1 MNYVIGNLCTP
12 KNAPIICFRT
22 NSKLLKGESRVRTLL
37 TLLYPMEKYSVQLYR
52 QINDSAAF
60 KSTVGKNYF
69 KDWTPKSMM
78 NMCFFRPSWR
88 KKTSEETYN
97 TIIFIEQGI
106 YFIFFILTG
115 LGFWIVQGLH
125 NQFGS
130 GSEFLRV
137 VLLSWK
143 YNSNNSKLN
152 HPANIFVLYCF
163 VLIREN

>member
-1 MNYVIGNLCTP
+1 MKAEFGPCLLSSIRWRNIQFSCTVRLMIVRRLNQQLA
-12 KNAPIICFRT
+12 KII
-22 NSKLLKGESRVRTLL
+22 SKTERLN
-37 TLLYPMEKYSVQLYR
+37 PWW
-52 QINDSAAF
+52 ICAF
-60 KSTVGKNYF
+60 CGQAGG
-69 KDWTPKSMM
+69 
-78 NMCFFRPSWR
+78 

-130 GSEFLRV
+130 GLEFLRV